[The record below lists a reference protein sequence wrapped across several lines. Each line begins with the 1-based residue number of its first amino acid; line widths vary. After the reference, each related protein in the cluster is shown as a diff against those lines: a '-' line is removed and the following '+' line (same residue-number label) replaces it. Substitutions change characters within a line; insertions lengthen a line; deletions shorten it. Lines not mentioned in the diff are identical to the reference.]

1 RIKDSGILI
10 EASVLAENYNKNK
23 IFDFPKLGV
32 VVDVHLEK
40 NSYIDFIFKKTE
52 ISLFEGSSL
61 VLAYYK
67 KDFTTVFKMSSLA
80 SAWKA
85 VRPHVP
91 LIKFR
96 KGALSKL
103 ERRTCVMIQLKFC
116 YINV

>member
-1 RIKDSGILI
+1 IL
-10 EASVLAENYNKNK
+10 
-23 IFDFPKLGV
+23 
-32 VVDVHLEK
+32 DVHLEK
-40 NSYIDFIFKKTE
+40 NSYIDFIFKKTGFYKCVYENLKE

-103 ERRTCVMIQLKFC
+103 
-116 YINV
+116 